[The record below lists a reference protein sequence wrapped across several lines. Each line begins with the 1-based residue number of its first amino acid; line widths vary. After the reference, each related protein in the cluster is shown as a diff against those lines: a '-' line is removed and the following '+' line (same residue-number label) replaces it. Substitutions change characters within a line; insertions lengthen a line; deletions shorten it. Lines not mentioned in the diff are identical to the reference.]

1 MYGRLQ
7 PVRSN
12 LARIML
18 FGAAA
23 IWAHSATLSGA
34 NQSANAG
41 DSVSFPL
48 LLSSGGQ
55 SLSGLQFDLTW
66 DSALDVHLVAGAQI
80 GIANKVLHVGLLQP
94 RVLRCLIVGMNGNVL
109 ADGDVIRVFVNINS
123 SAPPGAAVLNIVN
136 PNATGPDGS
145 PVLLVG
151 GSVSVQVYNGSSTQA
166 IQSSGVLNAA
176 SLAAGPVSPG
186 EVVTV
191 LGSISAAA
199 PVVLFNGLPATVTY
213 AGANQINAI
222 VPFGL
227 DISSPVQL
235 QVQQGGAS
243 LTTAVPVAAAAP
255 GIFTLS
261 TTGTGPGAILNQD
274 YSVNSPINPATQ
286 GTVIM
291 VYATGFGV
299 LTPLP
304 IDGQIE
310 QVQATLALPVTATIG
325 GVPADVIYA
334 GAAPG
339 LIAGIDQI
347 NVRVPAGVAA
357 NPAAPIL
364 LTMGPFTTQPGVT
377 VSVK

>member
-1 MYGRLQ
+1 
-7 PVRSN
+7 
-12 LARIML
+12 ML

-23 IWAHSATLSGA
+23 LWAHSATLSGS
-34 NQSANAG
+34 NQKANAG

-55 SLSGLQFDLTW
+55 SLSGFQFDLAW
-66 DSALDVHLVAGAQI
+66 DSALDVHVVAGAQI
-80 GIANKVLHVGLLQP
+80 GIANKVLHVALIQP

-109 ADGDVIRVFVNINS
+109 ADGEVIRIFININS
-123 SAPPGAAVLNIVN
+123 SAAPGVAALNVVN

-145 PVLLVG
+145 PIFLVG
-151 GSVSVQVYNGSSTQA
+151 GSVSVQVQNDSSPQT
-166 IQSSGVLNAA
+166 IQSSGVLNGA

-186 EVVTV
+186 EVVTL

-227 DISSPVQL
+227 DISNPVQL
-235 QVQQGGAS
+235 QIQQGGAS
-243 LTTAVPVAAAAP
+243 TTTTVPVAAAAP

-261 TTGTGPGAILNQD
+261 TTGTGPGAILNQN
-274 YSVNSPINPATQ
+274 YSVNSATNPATR
-286 GTVIM
+286 GTAIM

-299 LTPLP
+299 LIPLP
-304 IDGQIE
+304 TDGQIE
-310 QVQATLALPVTATIG
+310 QVLATMALPVTATIG

-347 NVRVPAGVAA
+347 NVRVPSGVTA

-364 LTMGPFTTQPGVT
+364 LTMGSFTTQPGVT

>member
-1 MYGRLQ
+1 
-7 PVRSN
+7 
-12 LARIML
+12 ML

-23 IWAHSATLSGA
+23 LWAHSATLSGS

-66 DSALDVHLVAGAQI
+66 DSKLDVHLVTGAQI

-94 RVLRCLIVGMNGNVL
+94 RVLRCLIIGMNGNVL

-123 SAPPGAAVLNIVN
+123 SATPGVAALKVVN
-136 PNATGPDGS
+136 PNATSPDGS

-151 GSVSVQVYNGSSTQA
+151 GSVSVQVHNDNATQA
-166 IQSSGVLNAA
+166 IQSSGVLNGA

-243 LTTAVPVAAAAP
+243 STTALPVAAAAP

-261 TTGTGPGAILNQD
+261 TTGTGPGAILNQN
-274 YSVNSPINPATQ
+274 YSVNLPINPATQ

-291 VYATGFGV
+291 VFGTGFGV

-310 QVQATLALPVTATIG
+310 QVLATLALSVTATIG

>member
-1 MYGRLQ
+1 
-7 PVRSN
+7 
-12 LARIML
+12 ML